1 MESQHHKQNLHVFWA
16 LKFMSFTIRCE
27 VSQIIMCEHVHA
39 RICQFGSFCLIMLLE
54 FANCIFVICST
65 QYVFFNPR
73 TTSIYHSKYA
83 KQQWHSDRFRQAQ
96 MEKERE
102 RDGDGEGGGKMH
114 AHKYSCLTTKQVM
127 N

>member
-1 MESQHHKQNLHVFWA
+1 MTVQKHSSRVRFP
-16 LKFMSFTIRCE
+16 LKTKM
-27 VSQIIMCEHVHA
+27 
-39 RICQFGSFCLIMLLE
+39 FGAGTMI
-54 FANCIFVICST
+54 V
-65 QYVFFNPR
+65 
-73 TTSIYHSKYA
+73 
-83 KQQWHSDRFRQAQ
+83 DRFRQAQ